1 MSIPQE
7 FGDFHLLFGI
17 ESLVVRFLHI
27 ETLAMGVLSQW
38 RALLLSLAMVADVGI
53 GSQIEKEFDVFKYV
67 DPFIGTAKGG
77 HVFPGATLPFG
88 MAKAVADVN
97 NPDEKQGGFASDNS
111 DITGFSHMH
120 DSGTGGSPSLG
131 NFPLFPQTG
140 CPGDILNNCF
150 FTKTDRASRRING
163 TAEAHPGYFAVSLN
177 TSIHTEV
184 TVTNHTALY
193 RFTFPSNSSSN
204 DSYST
209 QQTSLPYS
217 PLILVDLT
225 DLPESRSNGSVQV
238 DPDTGRLSGT
248 GTFNP
253 SFGIGSYDL
262 HFCADFKGAAIR
274 DTGVFINNRAGSE
287 PKNLSVTPDGV
298 NSPPLPAGAWTQFKA
313 PANNQILARVGVSF
327 ISIAKACQNAEN
339 EIPDFDFEKVL
350 TAAEDAWREKLSVI
364 SVDATGVSDEI
375 QTVFWSGAYRAMI
388 SPQDYTGEN
397 PLWDSDEPY
406 YDSYYC
412 IWDSFRS
419 IHPLLTLLDPYSQT
433 QMVRS
438 LIDVYRHEGKL
449 PDCRMSLCKGFTQ
462 GGSNA
467 DIVLADSYVKNIT
480 QDVDW
485 AVGYEAVVSDAEDEP
500 ADWSIEGRGGLTSW
514 KNLGYIPTDDFDPYG
529 VGPMTR
535 SISRTVEYAY
545 NDFCIAEIAQGLGQT
560 GDVEKYLGRAENWKN
575 MYKADQTSYVNG
587 STDAPDSIVDTGFTG
602 FLQPRY
608 LNGTFGYQDP
618 TLCSPLYNF
627 TSCYL
632 NPNGHETYEGSSWMY
647 TFFVPQDMA
656 SLITT
661 LGGPSLFI
669 SRLSYLHTSGLLYI
683 GDEQA
688 FLPVFQFHYAGRP
701 GLSAYF
707 SHFYIPSQFNTT
719 VAGIAGNDDSGAM
732 GSFTT
737 LSMLGLWPVSGQNV
751 YLITPPYFPSV
762 SVKNGQSGKIATIK
776 NINFDSAYENIY
788 IQSAKL
794 NGETWTKNWITHDFW
809 LEGGVLELTLGRNES
824 TWGTADEDLPPSAS
838 TTEW

>member
-1 MSIPQE
+1 MTT
-7 FGDFHLLFGI
+7 H
-17 ESLVVRFLHI
+17 RLHI
-27 ETLAMGVLSQW
+27 ITVKTPKSVTSITGNGTSPLSIYPAFCISKSYD
-38 RALLLSLAMVADVGI
+38 RYRSPNENV
-53 GSQIEKEFDVFKYV
+53 KKN
-67 DPFIGTAKGG
+67 KKRC

-88 MAKAVADVN
+88 MAKAVADIN
-97 NPDEKQGGFASDNS
+97 NPDEKQGGFASDDS
-111 DITGFSHMH
+111 EITGFSHMH

-177 TSIHTEV
+177 TSIHTEA

-193 RFTFPSNSSSN
+193 RFTFPSNSTSN
-204 DSYST
+204 YSDST
-209 QQTSLPYS
+209 QQPSLPYS

-225 DLPESRSNGSVQV
+225 DLPESRSNGSVKV

-262 HFCADFKGAAIR
+262 HFCADFKGAEIR
-274 DTGVFINNRAGSE
+274 DTGVFMNNRAGSQ
-287 PKNLSVTPDGV
+287 PKNLSVTPDGI
-298 NSPPLPAGAWTQFKA
+298 NSPPLPAGAWTQFNA

-327 ISIAKACQNAEN
+327 ISIEKACKNAET

-364 SVDATGVSDEI
+364 SVDATDVSDEL

-397 PLWDSDEPY
+397 PLWESDEPY

-419 IHPLLTLLDPYSQT
+419 IHPLLTLLDPHSQT

-438 LIDVYRHEGKL
+438 LIDIYRHEGKL

-467 DIVLADSYVKNIT
+467 DIVLADSYLKNIT
-480 QDVDW
+480 ENVDW
-485 AVGYEAVVSDAEDEP
+485 QTGYEAVVSDAEDEP
-500 ADWSIEGRGGLTSW
+500 ADWSIEGRGGLHSW
-514 KNLGYIPTDDFDPYG
+514 KTLGYIPTDDFDPYG
-529 VGPMTR
+529 VGPFTR

-545 NDFCIAEIAQGLGQT
+545 NDFCIASIAYGLNQT
-560 GDVEKYLGRAENWKN
+560 ADAEKYISRSENWKN
-575 MYKADQTSYVNG
+575 MYNPSQKSYVNG
-587 STDAPDSIVDTGFTG
+587 STNAPNSIVDSGFTG

-656 SLITT
+656 TLVTT
-661 LGGPSLFI
+661 LGGPQSFT

-701 GLSAYF
+701 ALSASF

-737 LSMLGLWPVSGQNV
+737 LSMLGLWPVSGQDV
-751 YLITPPYFPSV
+751 YLITPPYFPEV
-762 SVKNGQSGKIATIK
+762 SVRNGQTGKTATVK
-776 NINFDSAYENIY
+776 NVNFDAAYENIY

-794 NGETWTKNWITHDFW
+794 NGEVWTKSWLRHTFW
-809 LEGGVLELTLGRNES
+809 AEGGTLELVLGKNES
-824 TWGTADEDLPPSAS
+824 SWGTRDEDLPPSAS
-838 TTEW
+838 TTVW